1 MIRRLLQRL
10 GQWMGWVA
18 ASGLLATGVSAVV
31 HAHLLQSELDRGH
44 ALGVAQRALADPLER
59 SDEEAL
65 LRVARGLFNE
75 PALGFSFL
83 AVRGIDD
90 TVRVSFGR
98 YENLPVPWISPAARH
113 RLRDALYRF
122 TSTSGQQAVR
132 RGSERLGVM
141 EYAVSRDFIAT
152 IESDAVDRLRWV
164 GLAGALLSLPLLL
177 ALWLQLRTRPARHRD
192 AQMRQRL
199 QPAATDGA
207 MPARMR
213 TELLQL
219 DGTLLDRMGLGQ
231 IVADA
236 DGRLISLNATAV
248 RCCGWAAEEVERR
261 PVYTVFHAVDAAGG
275 VAEIPLEKALES
287 GADQPVSHGYLK
299 PRHGPP
305 MAVEMMAAL
314 LHNAD
319 GVMVGAVQLFR
330 DRSADQHDAMRLQAR
345 LTHAEAVIDHLEEGV
360 LVTDGVGLIRSANR
374 QTQRLFG
381 YSREDLEGV
390 TLSKLMPVPFL
401 NTPGIRLDDFRTQQG
416 ASTPPRVVGWR
427 RDATTFPVDLRVQ
440 PLAGDGGL
448 RLVTVRD
455 ITDRLR
461 RDNLAQRFERL
472 LDHALDE
479 VYVFDAQTLL
489 FDSVNRGARRN
500 LGYSLEQLQ
509 RMTPLM
515 LSSDLSA
522 EQLQVHLNALRG
534 GQVEAV
540 TYRTVHQRAD
550 GSGYPVEVRLDY
562 SADERPPVFIMVA
575 SNISA
580 RLAVEARLQ
589 AEARHDTLTG
599 LPNRAMLAD
608 RLQAAMDS
616 ALRTGRALAVLFLD
630 LDHFKQ
636 INDTLGH
643 ALGDQVLVQVS
654 ERLLGLVRRSDT
666 VARLGGDEFVIVA
679 QHLHGSGN
687 AVVLADKI
695 LAAFSRRLPIQGHDL
710 VLSLSIGIAL
720 YPQDDTDVDGLL
732 QHADKAMYLAKQK
745 GRSCYVMHAAP
756 VTPERRR
763 RADLEQGLPAALA
776 LDQLQLGW
784 RRLQAADGEVRALLA
799 EACWAHPRQGQ
810 IAPEALRQVAR
821 AAGRVGELEL
831 WTLSQASATLRR
843 LPASTAGWL
852 ILVPVSAWQLR
863 DSTFL
868 DPLGALLE
876 RNPTAVSRLVL
887 LLHAASFTA
896 PVATLCEAAAALRAR
911 GVRIGL
917 RRDDDIEDP
926 HSLEIDVCL
935 ESDISLRGTSRADDV
950 LRLLD
955 PGLAEM
961 SGEGAPLSTRALLA
975 QLVSAEGLG
984 D

>member
-18 ASGLLATGVSAVV
+18 ASGLLATGISAVV

-59 SDEEAL
+59 SDEAAL
-65 LRVARGLFNE
+65 LQVARGLFNE
-75 PALGFSFL
+75 PSLGFSFL
-83 AVRGIDD
+83 AVRGLDD

-98 YENLPVPWISPAARH
+98 YENLPVPWLSPAVRH

-132 RGSERLGVM
+132 RGTERLGVM
-141 EYAVSRDFIAT
+141 EYAVSRDFIST

-199 QPAATDGA
+199 HPATDGA
-207 MPARMR
+207 VPARMR
-213 TELLQL
+213 TELVQL
-219 DGTLLDRMGLGQ
+219 DGALLDRLGLAQ

-248 RCCGWAAEEVERR
+248 RCCGWAADEVERR
-261 PVYTVFHAVDAAGG
+261 PVYTVFHAVDVAGG
-275 VAEIPLEKALES
+275 AAEIPLEKALES
-287 GADQPVSHGYLK
+287 GADQPVCNGYLK

-319 GVMVGAVQLFR
+319 GVTVGAVQLFR
-330 DRSADQHDAMRLQAR
+330 DRSADQQDVMRLQAE

-360 LVTDGVGLIRSANR
+360 LVTDGVGLIRSAN
-374 QTQRLFG
+374 QRAQQLFG
-381 YSREDLEGV
+381 YSREALEGV

-416 ASTPPRVVGWR
+416 ASSPPRVVGWR

-440 PLAGDGGL
+440 PLAGDSGL

-455 ITDRLR
+455 ITERLR
-461 RDNLAQRFERL
+461 RDNLAKRFERL

-479 VYVFDAQTLL
+479 VFVFDAQTLL

-515 LSSDLSA
+515 LASDLSA

-562 SADERPPVFIMVA
+562 SPDERPPVFIMVA

-616 ALRTGRALAVLFLD
+616 ALRTGRSLAVLFLD

-679 QHLHGSGN
+679 QHLHGSSN

-732 QHADKAMYLAKQK
+732 QHADQAMYLAKQQ
-745 GRSCYVMHAAP
+745 GRSGYVMHAAP
-756 VTPERRR
+756 VSPERRR

-784 RRLQAADGEVRALLA
+784 RLLQTAGGEVRALLA
-799 EACWAHPRQGQ
+799 EACWAHPRQGS

-831 WTLSQASATLRR
+831 WTLAQASAALRR
-843 LPASTAGWL
+843 LPPATEGWL

-863 DSTFL
+863 DSAFL

-876 RNPTAVSRLVL
+876 RSPAVRARLVL

-896 PVATLCEAAAALRAR
+896 PVAALCEAAAALRAR
-911 GVRIGL
+911 GVGIGL

-926 HSLEIDVCL
+926 HPLAVDVCL

-955 PGLAEM
+955 PGLTEM
-961 SGEGAPLSTRALLA
+961 SGDLAPLSTRALLS
-975 QLVSAEGLG
+975 QLTPGGAG